1 MAAQKGL
8 TPIQTTYHSAHIPR
22 LEPVF
27 IQMST
32 VSVSDA
38 HTFTRHQHEHYE
50 IVYVV
55 RGMYRATLNG
65 TPLTLEPGR
74 VLIVKPGDWHEDF
87 CDRGLKYVTLAFQLL
102 PSSTE
107 RRSLSIFASTITPA
121 GQGIADTDGTF
132 ASLVDRIGKEASV
145 TDPIAAHIGRALAL
159 EFFWRAVRT
168 FPESSLSPVF
178 ASLAFATG
186 FAARVNDLFQR
197 NITRT
202 LSIPDMAESLSMSE
216 SAFTHKCTDIIGEP
230 PKKAFMRFKME
241 RAQLL
246 LMHSEMSVGEVS
258 DYLGFANQYHFSRAF
273 KRFHGKAPRDVR

>member
-1 MAAQKGL
+1 MAAQKSV
-8 TPIQTTYHSAHIPR
+8 TPIQTTYRTAHIPR

-27 IQMST
+27 IQMSI
-32 VSVSDA
+32 VAVSDT

-65 TPLTLEPGR
+65 TPLTLPPGR
-74 VLIVKPGDWHEDF
+74 ILIVKPGDWHEDF

-107 RRSLSIFASTITPA
+107 RRSLSIFADAITPD
-121 GQGIADTDGTF
+121 GQGFADPDGTF
-132 ASLVDRIGKEASV
+132 AALVDRITKEASAV
-145 TDPIAAHIGRALAL
+145 DAVAAHVGRALAL
-159 EFFWRAVRT
+159 EFFWRAVRA
-168 FPESSLSPVF
+168 FPATSLSPSFV
-178 ASLAFATG
+178 SLAFATG
-186 FAARVNDLFQR
+186 FSAKVNDLFQR
-197 NITRT
+197 SITRQ
-202 LSIPDMAESLSMSE
+202 LSIPDMAEALSMSE
-216 SAFTHKCTDIIGEP
+216 SAFTHKCTDIIGES